1 MTVTEILLI
10 YSVLA
15 GIFSILLFT
24 FTLFFEKDK
33 KKSKNLLI
41 WAVLFLAASFATTE
55 YAFWLE
61 GVYLFDLI
69 FKFNFPLI
77 SYFTIW
83 LAFIIWLFES
93 RKERTIWV
101 ILAIALV
108 LLTIVALN
116 CPNCIRI

>member
-1 MTVTEILLI
+1 MAITDILLV
-10 YSVLA
+10 YSMLA
-15 GIFSILLFT
+15 GIFSISLFI

-33 KKSKNLLI
+33 KKSKALII
-41 WAVLFLAASFATTE
+41 WAVLFLAASFAATE

-69 FKFNFPLI
+69 FKFTFPLI

-83 LAFIIWLFES
+83 FAFIVWLFES
-93 RKERTIWV
+93 RKERSIW
-101 ILAIALV
+101 IIFAIALII
-108 LLTIVALN
+108 LTIVALN

>member
-15 GIFSILLFT
+15 GIFSILLFI
-24 FTLFFEKDK
+24 FTLYSEKDK

-41 WAVLFLAASFATTE
+41 WAVLFLAAAFAATE

-61 GVYLFDLI
+61 GFYLFDI
-69 FKFNFPLI
+69 ISKFNFPLL
-77 SYFTIW
+77 SYFVIW
-83 LAFIIWLFES
+83 FAFIVWLFES
-93 RKERTIWV
+93 MKERTIWV
-101 ILAIALV
+101 IFAIALV
-108 LLTIVALN
+108 LLTIAALN